1 MENKSSLD
9 RNQIIGFL
17 LIAAVLFYFS
27 FMSKD
32 EPQNTS
38 TPTEEQI
45 VNENES
51 PTSSSTAAAIDTAQM
66 RAEGDSAAMAEVR
79 KEEFY
84 TIENEVVKLQFS
96 NKGAQIVK
104 AQLKE
109 YQSWD
114 STDLYLVDSSQTLIF
129 NLGSWSTIDSWFD
142 ITERTAYSL
151 ELTTSSPYGPL
162 SLRWEL
168 KEGEY
173 QADFTVSGEAS
184 EALPL
189 GFNWRQFSIK
199 QEKSRDLE
207 NRKTQISY
215 WEIDDDER
223 EALSVNGSDQEDA
236 MNIRWVAHQDQF
248 FSSIITAQG
257 RFDSVS
263 MKSGTVESGPYI
275 KAFETNVHAQ
285 TVRGTYAV
293 DMNMYFG
300 PNKYDILKTYDQG
313 YDQIIDFGWG
323 IFGWI
328 SRGVVVQIFTWLEGY
343 GLNYGLIILLMALMI
358 KFTLSPLTFQSYKS
372 MAKMRVLRPEIEE
385 INEKF
390 KDEDPLKKQQATMEL
405 YRKAGV
411 NPLGGCIPQ
420 LVQLPILFAMF
431 RFFPAS
437 IELRQQSFWW
447 ATDLSSYDSIAKL
460 PFEIPFYG
468 DHVSL
473 FTILMAISTFMYS
486 YMNQQMTGSNS
497 QMPQL
502 KYIIYFMPFMLL
514 FFFNSYAAAL
524 SYYYMISNLITFG
537 QQYAIRA
544 FINEDALHAKLQ
556 ENKKKP
562 KKQSKFQKRLSD
574 AMEQQ
579 QQMNQDG
586 NRRMRRMK

>member
-1 MENKSSLD
+1 MENRSSLD

-17 LIAAVLFYFS
+17 LITAVLFYFM

-32 EPQNTS
+32 EPTESSNTNTEQVVDEATEAETT
-38 TPTEEQI
+38 TPTEI
-45 VNENES
+45 AAVD
-51 PTSSSTAAAIDTAQM
+51 SSSVDTGAQ
-66 RAEGDSAAMAEVR
+66 AMVR
-79 KEEFY
+79 EAEFY
-84 TIENEVVKLQFS
+84 TIENEVLKLQFT

-104 AQLKE
+104 AQLKD
-109 YQSWD
+109 YKSWD
-114 STDLYLVDSSQTLIF
+114 STDLCLVDSSQTLDF
-129 NLGSWSTIDSWFD
+129 SLGNWNSKDAWFD

-151 ELTTSSPYGPL
+151 ELTTSTPHGPL

-173 QADFTVSGEAS
+173 QTDFVVSGQAS
-184 EALPL
+184 ESLPL
-189 GFNWRQFSIK
+189 SFNWVQNSIQ

-207 NRKTQISY
+207 GRKTQISY
-215 WEIDDDER
+215 WEIDDNER
-223 EALSVNGSDQEDA
+223 ESLSENGVDSEEA
-236 MNIRWVAHQDQF
+236 MDIRWLAHQDQF
-248 FSSIITAQG
+248 FSTIITAEG
-257 RFDSVS
+257 RFDSAS
-263 MKSGTVESGPYI
+263 MKSAPYESGPYI
-275 KAFETNVHAQ
+275 KAFESRVNVQ
-285 TVRGTYAV
+285 EVNGTYAV

-300 PNKYDILKTYDQG
+300 PNKYDILKEYDMG
-313 YDQIIDFGWG
+313 YDKIIDFGWG

-328 SRGVVVQIFTWLEGY
+328 SRGVVVRIFNWLDGY

-358 KFTLSPLTFQSYKS
+358 KLTLSPLTFQSYKS

-385 INEKF
+385 INEKH
-390 KDEDPLKKQQATMEL
+390 KDDDPLKKQQATMEL

-437 IELRQQSFWW
+437 IELRQESFWW
-447 ATDLSSYDSIAKL
+447 ATDLSSYDSIATL
-460 PFEIPFYG
+460 PFTIPFYG

-562 KKQSKFQKRLSD
+562 KKQNKFQKRLSD

-579 QQMNQDG
+579 QQANQDG

>member
-17 LIAAVLFYFS
+17 LITAVLFYFM

-32 EPQNTS
+32 EPTESSNSNTEQVVDEAQNAESNTTQPEVVVMDS
-38 TPTEEQI
+38 TGT
-45 VNENES
+45 
-51 PTSSSTAAAIDTAQM
+51 
-66 RAEGDSAAMAEVR
+66 DSALAEVR
-79 KEEFY
+79 EVETY
-84 TIENEVVKLQFS
+84 TIENEVLKLEIS
-96 NKGAQIVK
+96 NKAEIVK
-104 AQLKE
+104 AQLKD

-114 STDLYLVDSSQTLIF
+114 STDLNLIDSSQAIVF
-129 NLGSWSTIDSWFD
+129 GLGDWSTIDSWFE

-151 ELTTSSPYGPL
+151 GLTTITPHGPL
-162 SLRWEL
+162 TLKWEL

-173 QADFTVSGEAS
+173 QTDFTVSGEAAES
-184 EALPL
+184 LPL
-189 GFNWRQFSIK
+189 TMNWVQYSIQ

-207 NRKTQISY
+207 GRKTQISY
-215 WEIDDDER
+215 WELEDDER
-223 EALSVNGSDQEDA
+223 ESLSETSSDEEEASD
-236 MNIRWVAHQDQF
+236 IRWIAHQDQF
-248 FSSIITAQG
+248 FSTIITAEG
-257 RFDSVS
+257 RFDSAV
-263 MKSGTVESGPYI
+263 MKSAPIESGRYI
-275 KAFETNVHAQ
+275 KKFESYVNVQNVNGA
-285 TVRGTYAV
+285 YAV

-300 PNKYDILKTYDQG
+300 PNKYDILKEYDMG
-313 YDQIIDFGWG
+313 YDKIIDFGWG

-328 SRGVVVQIFTWLEGY
+328 SRGVVVRVFNWLDGY

-358 KFTLSPLTFQSYKS
+358 KLALSPLTFQSYKS

-385 INEKF
+385 INEKH
-390 KDEDPLKKQQATMEL
+390 KDDDPLKKQQATMEL

-437 IELRQQSFWW
+437 IELRQESFWW
-447 ATDLSSYDSIAKL
+447 ATDLSSYDSIATL
-460 PFEIPFYG
+460 PFTIPFYG

-486 YMNQQMTGSNS
+486 FMNQQMTGSNS

-562 KKQSKFQKRLSD
+562 KKQNKFQKRLSD

-579 QQMNQDG
+579 QQANQDG